1 MRTRT
6 SNPDNG
12 PFFEFEGS
20 FLNGETN
27 REDTLYLSA
36 AFVQDMLRA
45 EGSPFVD
52 PESELRDVGKR
63 YDELLAEAADLN
75 EQLME
80 ASLRIE
86 ELESELSVA
95 RRGAFTSTTNAVYV
109 ADLANRVAE
118 AMEAR
123 QAERF
128 GAVEPVVVKPRGKKA
143 E

>member
-1 MRTRT
+1 
-6 SNPDNG
+6 
-12 PFFEFEGS
+12 
-20 FLNGETN
+20 
-27 REDTLYLSA
+27 
-36 AFVQDMLRA
+36 
-45 EGSPFVD
+45 
-52 PESELRDVGKR
+52 
-63 YDELLAEAADLN
+63 
-75 EQLME
+75 ME

-86 ELESELSVA
+86 ELESELALA

-128 GAVEPVVVKPRGKKA
+128 GAVEPVIAKPRGKKA